1 LKCSHIYGN
10 IRAKEKLEVMIMRYI
25 GVRELKESFVTCINS
40 GEEIVITKRKKPI
53 ARISPIKSNSP
64 ESALLEIGRV
74 LTEAGINQKDAS
86 RVLKQ
91 VRKEL
96 YG

>member
-1 LKCSHIYGN
+1 
-10 IRAKEKLEVMIMRYI
+10 MRYV
-25 GVRELKESFVTCINS
+25 GVRELKESFISYLNS

-53 ARISPIKSNSP
+53 ARICPIKMNSP
-64 ESALLEIGRV
+64 EAALLEIGRI
-74 LTEAGINQKDAS
+74 LTEAGVTEKDALK
-86 RVLKQ
+86 VLKQ

>member
-1 LKCSHIYGN
+1 
-10 IRAKEKLEVMIMRYI
+10 MRYI
-25 GVRELKESFVTCINS
+25 GVRELKESFVSYINS

-53 ARISPIKSNSP
+53 ARISPIKRNSP

-74 LTEAGINQKDAS
+74 LTEAGITQKAAVK
-86 RVLKQ
+86 VLEQ
-91 VRKEL
+91 VRQEL

>member
-1 LKCSHIYGN
+1 MVTFKKKY
-10 IRAKEKLEVMIMRYI
+10 EVVTMKFI
-25 GVRELKESFVTCINS
+25 GVRELKESFISYLNS

-53 ARISPIKSNSP
+53 ARISPIKKNSP
-64 ESALLEIGRV
+64 ESALLEIGRI
-74 LTEAGINQKDAS
+74 LAESGITEKVAQKA
-86 RVLKQ
+86 LKQ

>member
-1 LKCSHIYGN
+1 MKY
-10 IRAKEKLEVMIMRYI
+10 V
-25 GVRELKESFVTCINS
+25 GVREFKESFISFLNS

-53 ARISPIKSNSP
+53 AKISPIKQNSP
-64 ESALLEIGRV
+64 EASLLEIGRI
-74 LTEAGINQKDAS
+74 LAEAGITEKD
-86 RVLKQ
+86 VKKTLKQ

>member
-1 LKCSHIYGN
+1 MK
-10 IRAKEKLEVMIMRYI
+10 YI
-25 GVRELKESFVTCINS
+25 GVRELKESFISYLNS

-53 ARISPIKSNSP
+53 ARISQIKKNSP
-64 ESALLEIGRV
+64 EAAILEIGRV
-74 LTEAGINQKDAS
+74 LAEAGVTEKDAMKA
-86 RVLKQ
+86 LKQ

>member
-1 LKCSHIYGN
+1 MKY
-10 IRAKEKLEVMIMRYI
+10 V
-25 GVRELKESFVTCINS
+25 GVRKLKESFISYLNS

-53 ARISPIKSNSP
+53 AMISPIKKNSP
-64 ESALLEIGRV
+64 EAAILEIGRV
-74 LTEAGINQKDAS
+74 LAEAGITEKDTIKT
-86 RVLKQ
+86 LKQ

>member
-1 LKCSHIYGN
+1 MKY
-10 IRAKEKLEVMIMRYI
+10 V
-25 GVRELKESFVTCINS
+25 GVRELKESFISYLNS

-53 ARISPIKSNSP
+53 ARISPIKKNSP
-64 ESALLEIGRV
+64 EEALLEIGRI
-74 LTEAGINQKDAS
+74 LAEAGVTEKDAL

>member
-1 LKCSHIYGN
+1 
-10 IRAKEKLEVMIMRYI
+10 MIMRYI

-53 ARISPIKSNSP
+53 ARISPIKRNSP

-74 LTEAGINQKDAS
+74 LTEAGINQKEAS

>member
-1 LKCSHIYGN
+1 
-10 IRAKEKLEVMIMRYI
+10 MRYV
-25 GVRELKESFVTCINS
+25 GVRELKESFISYLNS

-53 ARISPIKSNSP
+53 ARICPIKMNSP
-64 ESALLEIGRV
+64 EAALLEIGRI
-74 LTEAGINQKDAS
+74 LTEAGVTEKNALKA
-86 RVLKQ
+86 LKQ

>member
-1 LKCSHIYGN
+1 MK
-10 IRAKEKLEVMIMRYI
+10 YI
-25 GVRELKESFVTCINS
+25 GVREMKESFVSHINS

-53 ARISPIKSNSP
+53 ARISPIKKNSP
-64 ESALLEIGRV
+64 EAALLDIGRI
-74 LTEAGINQKDAS
+74 LMESGIKEKDAL
-86 RVLKQ
+86 RALKQ

>member
-1 LKCSHIYGN
+1 MKY
-10 IRAKEKLEVMIMRYI
+10 V
-25 GVRELKESFVTCINS
+25 GVRELKESFISYLNS

-53 ARISPIKSNSP
+53 ARISPIKKNSP
-64 ESALLEIGRV
+64 EVALLEIGRI
-74 LTEAGINQKDAS
+74 LAEAGVTEKDAIKT
-86 RVLKQ
+86 LKQ

>member
-1 LKCSHIYGN
+1 MKY
-10 IRAKEKLEVMIMRYI
+10 V
-25 GVRELKESFVTCINS
+25 GVRELKESFIRYLNS

-53 ARISPIKSNSP
+53 ARISPIKENSP
-64 ESALLEIGRV
+64 EASLLEIGRILAESGV
-74 LTEAGINQKDAS
+74 TEKDAQKA
-86 RVLKQ
+86 LKQ

>member
-1 LKCSHIYGN
+1 MKY
-10 IRAKEKLEVMIMRYI
+10 V
-25 GVRELKESFVTCINS
+25 GVRELKESFISYLNS

-53 ARISPIKSNSP
+53 ARISPIKKNSP
-64 ESALLEIGRV
+64 EAALLEIGRILV
-74 LTEAGINQKDAS
+74 EAGITEKHVLKA
-86 RVLKQ
+86 LKQ